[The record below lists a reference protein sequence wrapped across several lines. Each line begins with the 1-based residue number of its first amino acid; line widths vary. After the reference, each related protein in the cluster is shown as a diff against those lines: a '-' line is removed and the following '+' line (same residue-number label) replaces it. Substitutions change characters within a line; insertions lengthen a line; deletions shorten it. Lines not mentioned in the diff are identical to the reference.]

1 MSVGQILF
9 DVLDYH
15 QDLYYL
21 DTKRK
26 ARTFALALGL
36 LVVQLVLTFLFAKV
50 VGPSAFFFLGVVSGM
65 CIYSL
70 LDAISARRLHAAYLR
85 YRLEVECDA
94 YSEEAKK

>member
-15 QDLYYL
+15 QDLYCQ
-21 DTKRK
+21 DAKRT
-26 ARTFALALGL
+26 ARSFAICTGL
-36 LVVQLVLTFLFAKV
+36 LTIDLVYTFLFSKEI
-50 VGPSAFFFLGVVSGM
+50 GSITFFFLGIISG
-65 CIYSL
+65 IWISVL
-70 LDAISARRLHAAYLR
+70 IDAIISRRVYAAYLI